1 MSSILTVSQL
11 NRYIS
16 FKIKEDNNLKRVL
29 LRGEISN
36 FTNHAKTGHLYF
48 TVKDNESS
56 VKAIMFNSFATR
68 LNFIPYNGMSVIV
81 SASVQVFERD
91 GLYQL
96 YVNDIQP
103 DGIGALF
110 TAVELLKKRLAEE
123 GLFDEQYKKPL
134 PAYPSRIAVVTSEQG
149 AALQDI
155 LNILARRYPI
165 AEVLIFPAIVQGEKA
180 PQSLCEA
187 IISADE
193 SYCDVIIVA
202 RGGGSFEDLMCF
214 NSESVVRTIFFCN
227 TPVISAVGHETD
239 TTLCDFVSDLRAPTP
254 SAAAELAV
262 PDMNVLYNK
271 LEEYR
276 RNLIISE
283 QNYIEC
289 LYNKLNSR
297 YELLDKHS
305 PKAKIALYIQI
316 CSSNKQKLDT
326 AINNVMM
333 NKYND
338 FVKKAEVLEKLN
350 PIRIISSGYAVIYKD
365 NKRIQTSGDL
375 KKDDLVKINMS
386 DGSVD
391 AIII

>member
-16 FKIKEDNNLKRVL
+16 FKIKEDNNLKLIL

-36 FTNHAKTGHLYF
+36 FTNHTKTGHLYF

-56 VKAIMFNSFATR
+56 VKAIMFNSFASR

-110 TAVELLKKRLAEE
+110 TAVEQLKMRLLEE

-134 PAYPSRIAVVTSEQG
+134 PAYPSRIAVVTAEQG

-155 LNILARRYPI
+155 LNILGRRYPI
-165 AEVLIFPAIVQGEKA
+165 AEVIIFPAIVQGEKA

-187 IISADE
+187 IISADD
-193 SYCDVIIVA
+193 SYCDIIIVA

-214 NSESVVRTIFFCN
+214 NNESVVRTIFFCS

-262 PDMNVLYNK
+262 PDINAFYNK

-276 RNLIISE
+276 KNLVISE
-283 QNYIEC
+283 QNYIES
-289 LYNKLNSR
+289 LYDKINLR
-297 YELLDKHS
+297 YELLDKQS
-305 PKAKIALYIQI
+305 PEAKIASYIQI

-326 AINNVMM
+326 AIKNVMM

-350 PIRIISSGYAVIYKD
+350 PLRIISSGYAVIYKD
-365 NKRIQTSGDL
+365 NKRIQTSEEL
-375 KKDDLVKINMS
+375 KKDDKVKINLS